1 MCLVHLFSVA
11 VASLQVFTE
20 GDFVDGFYVQIFG
33 YTTVRVNTPGGVGPR
48 DVFGYDERRDAW
60 DRAVRPYSAA
70 TNSEAHVRTFSW
82 VETLGV
88 LS

>member
-1 MCLVHLFSVA
+1 M
-11 VASLQVFTE
+11 FTE

-33 YTTVRVNTPGGVGPR
+33 YTTVRVNTPGGVLPFKDLRSVGPR